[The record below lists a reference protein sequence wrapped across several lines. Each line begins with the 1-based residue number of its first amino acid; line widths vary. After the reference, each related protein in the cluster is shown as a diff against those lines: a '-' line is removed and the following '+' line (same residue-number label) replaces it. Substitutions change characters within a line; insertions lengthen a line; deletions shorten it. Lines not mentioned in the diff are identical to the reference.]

1 MRYVVTYR
9 CPTGTAAQP
18 GRAGRRSSTTRGIAA
33 GGHPGPVASRNVGAS
48 IPGFAI
54 GALADGRGEPDAE
67 GATWPRVTY
76 DQARREL
83 EQGREQPCAV

>member
-1 MRYVVTYR
+1 
-9 CPTGTAAQP
+9 
-18 GRAGRRSSTTRGIAA
+18 
-33 GGHPGPVASRNVGAS
+33 VASRNVGAS